1 MDVGGLTNG
10 GAAVRINRARRTVDR
25 VLGRGVEGRKVG
37 GRKALIIGKIP
48 KIPPGYALKF
58 EDLKKEDKEAI
69 EFFVQESLKR
79 EMSKKN

>member
-1 MDVGGLTNG
+1 MPEIIEVKILPGLISK
-10 GAAVRINRARRTVDR
+10 AISC
-25 VLGRGVEGRKVG
+25 
-37 GRKALIIGKIP
+37 KALIIGKIP